1 MKTQRRKDSGD
12 FKGTS
17 LKGYLE
23 ENGGILIDVQVSD
36 CEDQFKTMR
45 PFPKVGNIAG

>member
-1 MKTQRRKDSGD
+1 MKTQRRKDSRE

-23 ENGGILIDVQVSD
+23 ENGRILINFQVSD
-36 CEDQFKTMR
+36 VKTSL
-45 PFPKVGNIAG
+45 K

>member
-1 MKTQRRKDSGD
+1 MKTQRRKDSRE

-23 ENGGILIDVQVSD
+23 ENGRILINFQVSD
-36 CEDQFKTMR
+36 CEDQFKIMR
-45 PFPKVGNIAG
+45 PFP